1 MSGRGPRWITKPTFT
16 VQITGNPMRNYGYV
30 TIDGTD
36 YTAEAILK
44 VYRHQAVNV
53 TISSHDVTQDKNCK
67 ITMDG
72 AIVQNGAG
80 TYTFN
85 LESDVIIDLEKHGT
99 SYPYY
104 TCSITTK

>member
-1 MSGRGPRWITKPTFT
+1 MKNR
-16 VQITGNPMRNYGYV
+16 GYV

-44 VYRHQAVNV
+44 VNRHQAVNV
-53 TISSHDVTQDKNCK
+53 TISYSDITQNAKCK

-72 AIVQNGAG
+72 AIVQSGAG
-80 TYTFN
+80 TYTFS

-99 SYPYY
+99 NYPYY